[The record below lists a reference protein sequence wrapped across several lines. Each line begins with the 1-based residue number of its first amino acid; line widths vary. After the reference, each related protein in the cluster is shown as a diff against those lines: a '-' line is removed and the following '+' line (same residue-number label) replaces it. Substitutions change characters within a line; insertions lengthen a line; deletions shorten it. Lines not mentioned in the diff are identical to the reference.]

1 MSRNPILWK
10 PTQEQVK
17 KTQLESFR
25 KQVNMRFDIDIKDYA
40 DLHKWSI
47 NNIEDFW
54 KSIWGYL
61 SPLCSVEPSTII
73 NDKDKIFQPKWFEGC
88 KMNFAEN
95 LLRIKSNKTAL
106 ISINEKNEEVKI
118 SYNQL
123 FDQVEALASSM
134 KKWGVSPGDR
144 VCGIMPNCSETVVAM
159 LATTAIGAIWS
170 SCSPDFGV
178 RGILNRFKQINPKI
192 IFACDNYFYSGK
204 KFSLYDKLSKII
216 NRLNSLEKV
225 IITNEKNLPSLN
237 INTVSWNSALDENP
251 CILEF
256 QQLPFDH
263 PIYIMYSS
271 GTTGK
276 PKSIVHGAGG
286 TLLQHLKELR
296 LHSDISMEDN
306 VFYYTTCGWMM
317 WNWLISS
324 LAIGSTII
332 LFDGSPFYP
341 NNDTLWGLIDKHK
354 ITHFGISPKYLD
366 SSKNFKI
373 SPKLSHDLDS
383 LKVIFSTGS
392 PLRGEN
398 FDYVYQE
405 VKDNVRLSSIS
416 GGTDI
421 ISCFV
426 LGNPQ
431 LPVYRDE
438 IQSIG
443 LGMDVRSFNSENKS
457 VKNIEGEL
465 ICAKPFPSMPLSFWG
480 DKDDK
485 KYFESYF
492 NKFPDVWYH
501 GDFIT
506 IYDHGGVQIFG
517 RSDTTLNPGGVRIG
531 TSEIYDAINT
541 IDGMVDSIVVGQKWK
556 HDERIILFVKL
567 KDNMKI
573 NDEMKKNIKNEI
585 KKNCSPKHLPKKI
598 VQIED
603 IPYTLSG
610 KKVEL
615 AVKKIINGNKVD
627 NKDAL
632 INPESLQFF
641 KNLTEIAN

>member
-1 MSRNPILWK
+1 MSHNPILWK
-10 PTQEQVK
+10 PNQEQID

-25 KQVNMRFDIDIKDYA
+25 KQVNMRFNIDIRNYN
-40 DLHKWSI
+40 DLHRWSVD
-47 NNIEDFW
+47 NIEEFW

-61 SPLCSVEPSTII
+61 SPICSKEPSTII
-73 NDKDKIFQPKWFEGC
+73 KDEDKMFQPNWFEGC

-95 LLRIKSNKTAL
+95 LLRFKSDKTAL

-123 FDQVEALASSM
+123 FDQVESLASSM

-144 VCGIMPNCSETVVAM
+144 VGSIMPNCSETVIAM
-159 LATTAIGAIWS
+159 LATTSIGAIWS

-178 RGILNRFKQINPKI
+178 NGILSRFKQINPKI
-192 IFACDNYFYSGK
+192 IFACNSYFYSGK
-204 KFSLYDKLSKII
+204 KFSIVKKLTKII
-216 NRLNSLEKV
+216 SHLNTLEKI
-225 IITNEKNLPSLN
+225 IITSEKDLPTLSTDT
-237 INTVSWNSALDENP
+237 ISWKNSLDENP
-251 CILEF
+251 CRLEF
-256 QQLPFDH
+256 HQLPFDH

-271 GTTGK
+271 GTTGI
-276 PKSIVHGAGG
+276 PKSIMHGAGG

-296 LHSDISMEDN
+296 LHGDISTEDN

-324 LAIGSTII
+324 LAIGSTIV

-341 NNDTLWGLIDKHK
+341 NNDTLWGLIDKYK

-366 SSKNFKI
+366 SSKNFKV
-373 SPKLSHDLDS
+373 SPKLSYDLDS

-426 LGNPQ
+426 LGNPH

-438 IQSIG
+438 IQCIG
-443 LGMDVRSFNSENKS
+443 LGMDVQSFDLKNESIKNS
-457 VKNIEGEL
+457 EGEL
-465 ICAKPFPSMPLSFWG
+465 VCAKPFPSMPISFWE
-480 DKDDK
+480 DKENK
-485 KYFESYF
+485 RYFKSYF
-492 NKFPDVWYH
+492 NKYPNVWHH

-531 TSEIYDAINT
+531 TSEIYNAIDN
-541 IDGMVDSIVVGQKWK
+541 IDGIIDSVVVGQEWEN
-556 HDERIILFVKL
+556 DERIILFVKL
-567 KDNMKI
+567 NNSKKI
-573 NDEMKKNIKNEI
+573 NNEMKKTIKYAI

-598 VQIED
+598 IQIED
-603 IPYTLSG
+603 IPYTISG

-615 AVKKIINGNKVD
+615 AVKKIINGIKVD

-632 INPESLQFF
+632 INPESLKHFE
-641 KNLTEIAN
+641 NLSEIAY

>member
-1 MSRNPILWK
+1 M
-10 PTQEQVK
+10 
-17 KTQLESFR
+17 
-25 KQVNMRFDIDIKDYA
+25 
-40 DLHKWSI
+40 
-47 NNIEDFW
+47 
-54 KSIWGYL
+54 
-61 SPLCSVEPSTII
+61 
-73 NDKDKIFQPKWFEGC
+73 
-88 KMNFAEN
+88 
-95 LLRIKSNKTAL
+95 
-106 ISINEKNEEVKI
+106 
-118 SYNQL
+118 
-123 FDQVEALASSM
+123 LAS
-134 KKWGVSPGDR
+134 
-144 VCGIMPNCSETVVAM
+144 
-159 LATTAIGAIWS
+159 TAIGAIWS

-237 INTVSWNSALDENP
+237 INTVSWNRALDENP

-324 LAIGSTII
+324 LAIGSTVI

-341 NNDTLWGLIDKHK
+341 NNDTLWGLIDKYK

-405 VKDNVRLSSIS
+405 VKDNVTALIYI
-416 GGTDI
+416 GGHRHYI
-421 ISCFV
+421 LFCFR
-426 LGNPQ
+426 NPQ

-443 LGMDVRSFNSENKS
+443 LGMDVRSYNSENKS
-457 VKNIEGEL
+457 VKDIEGEL

-541 IDGMVDSIVVGQKWK
+541 INGMVDSIVVGQKWK

-641 KNLTEIAN
+641 ENLSEIAN

>member
-1 MSRNPILWK
+1 M
-10 PTQEQVK
+10 
-17 KTQLESFR
+17 
-25 KQVNMRFDIDIKDYA
+25 
-40 DLHKWSI
+40 
-47 NNIEDFW
+47 
-54 KSIWGYL
+54 
-61 SPLCSVEPSTII
+61 
-73 NDKDKIFQPKWFEGC
+73 
-88 KMNFAEN
+88 
-95 LLRIKSNKTAL
+95 
-106 ISINEKNEEVKI
+106 
-118 SYNQL
+118 
-123 FDQVEALASSM
+123 
-134 KKWGVSPGDR
+134 
-144 VCGIMPNCSETVVAM
+144 
-159 LATTAIGAIWS
+159 
-170 SCSPDFGV
+170 
-178 RGILNRFKQINPKI
+178 
-192 IFACDNYFYSGK
+192 
-204 KFSLYDKLSKII
+204 
-216 NRLNSLEKV
+216 
-225 IITNEKNLPSLN
+225 
-237 INTVSWNSALDENP
+237 DENP

-341 NNDTLWGLIDKHK
+341 NNDTLWGLIDKYK

-443 LGMDVRSFNSENKS
+443 LGMDVRSFNSANKS
-457 VKNIEGEL
+457 VKDIEGEL

-541 IDGMVDSIVVGQKWK
+541 INGMVDSIVVGQKWK

-641 KNLTEIAN
+641 ENLSEIAN

>member
-1 MSRNPILWK
+1 M
-10 PTQEQVK
+10 V
-17 KTQLESFR
+17 
-25 KQVNMRFDIDIKDYA
+25 
-40 DLHKWSI
+40 LH
-47 NNIEDFW
+47 
-54 KSIWGYL
+54 
-61 SPLCSVEPSTII
+61 
-73 NDKDKIFQPKWFEGC
+73 
-88 KMNFAEN
+88 
-95 LLRIKSNKTAL
+95 
-106 ISINEKNEEVKI
+106 
-118 SYNQL
+118 
-123 FDQVEALASSM
+123 
-134 KKWGVSPGDR
+134 
-144 VCGIMPNCSETVVAM
+144 
-159 LATTAIGAIWS
+159 
-170 SCSPDFGV
+170 
-178 RGILNRFKQINPKI
+178 
-192 IFACDNYFYSGK
+192 
-204 KFSLYDKLSKII
+204 
-216 NRLNSLEKV
+216 
-225 IITNEKNLPSLN
+225 
-237 INTVSWNSALDENP
+237 
-251 CILEF
+251 
-256 QQLPFDH
+256 
-263 PIYIMYSS
+263 
-271 GTTGK
+271 
-276 PKSIVHGAGG
+276 
-286 TLLQHLKELR
+286 
-296 LHSDISMEDN
+296 
-306 VFYYTTCGWMM
+306 
-317 WNWLISS
+317 
-324 LAIGSTII
+324 
-332 LFDGSPFYP
+332 FYP
-341 NNDTLWGLIDKHK
+341 NNDTLWGLIDKYK

-465 ICAKPFPSMPLSFWG
+465 ICAKPFPSMPISFWG
-480 DKDDK
+480 DKDNK

-492 NKFPDVWYH
+492 NKFPDVWHH

-531 TSEIYDAINT
+531 TSEIYNAINT
-541 IDGMVDSIVVGQKWK
+541 IDGIVDSIVVGQKWK

-567 KDNMKI
+567 KDNMNI

-598 VQIED
+598 VQIKD

-632 INPESLQFF
+632 INPESLKFF
-641 KNLTEIAN
+641 ENLTEIAN